1 MNMKPEDSIALHLT
15 RRHFFA
21 RGARGIGAAA
31 LASLLGS
38 SRSAATEVPGLPK
51 DARVL
56 HQPPRAKR
64 VIYLFQSGAPSHLD
78 LFDPK
83 PRLVQMNG
91 KPMPESLTKGQRI
104 A

>member
-1 MNMKPEDSIALHLT
+1 MTMKPQDSIALHLT

-38 SRSAATEVPGLPK
+38 SNKVSAEVPGMPGIPK
-51 DARVL
+51 DTRVL
-56 HQPPRAKR
+56 HRPPRAKR

-83 PRLVQMNG
+83 P
-91 KPMPESLTKGQRI
+91 SW
-104 A
+104 